1 MSGPVAFTAAGTGS
15 TAATSKA
22 ARPKLEHAYLELRT
36 PPQGGGLTPG
46 PPCGRIEFQFNPKEL
61 SLTKAAVWKR
71 HNAKGAK
78 SAGPPEYQ
86 GPQPSKLTVEMFFDA
101 SDTQDTSV
109 VTAVERLFACC
120 VPTSETR
127 QQQRSSPPWV
137 VFHWG
142 GLTGFPAYLSQVQAK
157 YTLFSTSGV
166 PIRALCQVT
175 MEEISG
181 DTPRQ
186 NPTSGGLAARRT
198 HRVQAG
204 DTLPRLAWL
213 EYGDPA
219 AWRATAEL
227 NGIDDPIRLR
237 AGIELLLPDA
247 DELG

>member
-1 MSGPVAFTAAGTGS
+1 
-15 TAATSKA
+15 
-22 ARPKLEHAYLELRT
+22 
-36 PPQGGGLTPG
+36 
-46 PPCGRIEFQFNPKEL
+46 
-61 SLTKAAVWKR
+61 
-71 HNAKGAK
+71 
-78 SAGPPEYQ
+78 
-86 GPQPSKLTVEMFFDA
+86 
-101 SDTQDTSV
+101 
-109 VTAVERLFACC
+109 
-120 VPTSETR
+120 
-127 QQQRSSPPWV
+127 
-137 VFHWG
+137 
-142 GLTGFPAYLSQVQAK
+142 
-157 YTLFSTSGV
+157 STSGV

-227 NGIDDPIRLR
+227 NGIDDPMPLRAGARPPRELNGCDVPMRLR
-237 AGIELLLPDA
+237 AGAELLLPDA